1 MTFTM
6 DRVNLSDIAKAL
18 GISQATVSR
27 ALRNKSGVSPQLREQ
42 IFKVAQDLNYPFK
55 LPKDRGFKRVGIIIP
70 DFSNPFFATVC
81 YGIESVL
88 RSNGYLTYLV
98 NTDEDWE
105 LELDAVRSFLE
116 ESVAGLIVAPA
127 ANSERIYEN
136 IGGKPLVFFD
146 RHYESL
152 NAQSVL
158 VDNEDIIFQAV
169 HHLVDS
175 GHKNICLVS
184 GYQPIYTGRTRT
196 LGFTKAIE
204 LLGLKKQ
211 NCPIV
216 EGNFR
221 EPEAYEATKVALKK
235 YKPTAIVATSN
246 KTSLGVL
253 RALRELGLS
262 IPNDVSFI
270 GFDNLE
276 WMELNDLPITTIV
289 QPAFTMG
296 TLAASLL
303 LQQIHG
309 HPSSESVVLKAEIK
323 YRSSVRRI
331 GEQNVV

>member
-1 MTFTM
+1 M
-6 DRVNLSDIAKAL
+6 DRVNLDDIAKAL

-27 ALRNKSGVSPQLREQ
+27 ALRNKPGVRPQLREE

-55 LPKDRGFKRVGIIIP
+55 LPKDRAFKTVGIIIP

-81 YGIESVL
+81 YGIESVM

-105 LELDAVRSFLE
+105 LEADYVRSFADE
-116 ESVAGLIVAPA
+116 AVGGLIVAPA
-127 ANSERIYEN
+127 ANSEKIYES
-136 IGGKPLVFFD
+136 IGDIPLVFFD

-152 NAQSVL
+152 NVQSVL
-158 VDNEDIIFQAV
+158 VDNEDIVFQAL
-169 HHLVDS
+169 HHLVDA
-175 GHKNICLVS
+175 GHRNICLVS

-196 LGFTKAIE
+196 LGFTRALD
-204 LLGLKKQ
+204 LLGLKKE

-221 EPEAYEATKVALKK
+221 EPEAYEATKTALEK
-235 YKPTAIVATSN
+235 YKPTAIIATSN

-253 RALRELGLS
+253 RALRELELS
-262 IPNDVSFI
+262 IPDDVSFI
-270 GFDNLE
+270 GFDNPE
-276 WMELNDLPITTIV
+276 WMELNEPPITTIV

-303 LQQIHG
+303 IQQIQG
-309 HPSSESVVLKAEIK
+309 HPSPESVVLKAEIK
-323 YRSSVRRI
+323 YRQSVRRLT
-331 GEQNVV
+331 QHNVG